1 MRGTIY
7 FGEKPVE
14 LVANGAT
21 PVLYKRVF
29 RRDFL
34 NSANKADDM
43 DIYVELAFIMAK
55 QAEKPLSELIN
66 SLKYEDYLAWVE
78 DFEAMDIISKVTDV
92 FALYQGQAMQTSV
105 SKKKS
110 IRTDRPFNTALYLL
124 RCIEVGIN
132 ISDLDF
138 FELGEIY
145 DLLIEHSNDG
155 ESYDRIA
162 TQEDMDRF

>member
-43 DIYVELAFIMAK
+43 DIYVELAFVMAK
-55 QAEKPLSELIN
+55 QAEKPLPELIN
-66 SLKYEDYLAWVE
+66 SLKYEDYIEWIE
-78 DFEAMDIISKVTDV
+78 GFEAMDIITKVTDI
-92 FALYQGQAMQTSV
+92 FALYQGQAVQSSV
-105 SKKKS
+105 AKKK
-110 IRTDRPFNTALYLL
+110 
-124 RCIEVGIN
+124 E
-132 ISDLDF
+132 
-138 FELGEIY
+138 
-145 DLLIEHSNDG
+145 
-155 ESYDRIA
+155 
-162 TQEDMDRF
+162 

>member
-1 MRGTIY
+1 MRGTIE
-7 FGEKPVE
+7 FGDKPVE

-66 SLKYEDYLAWVE
+66 GLKYEDYLEWVQ
-78 DFEAMDIISKVTDV
+78 DFEAMDIITKVTDI
-92 FALYQGQAMQTSV
+92 FSLYQGQAVQTSV
-105 SKKKS
+105 SKKK
-110 IRTDRPFNTALYLL
+110 
-124 RCIEVGIN
+124 E
-132 ISDLDF
+132 
-138 FELGEIY
+138 
-145 DLLIEHSNDG
+145 
-155 ESYDRIA
+155 
-162 TQEDMDRF
+162 

>member
-1 MRGTIY
+1 MRGTII

-66 SLKYEDYLAWVE
+66 ALKYEDYLEWVE
-78 DFEAMDIISKVTDV
+78 NFGAMDIVEKVTDI
-92 FALYQGQAMQTSV
+92 FALYQGQAAQTSV
-105 SKKKS
+105 SKKN
-110 IRTDRPFNTALYLL
+110 P
-124 RCIEVGIN
+124 
-132 ISDLDF
+132 
-138 FELGEIY
+138 
-145 DLLIEHSNDG
+145 
-155 ESYDRIA
+155 
-162 TQEDMDRF
+162 

>member
-1 MRGTIY
+1 MRGTII

-43 DIYVELAFIMAK
+43 DIYVELAFVMAK

-66 SLKYEDYLAWVE
+66 SLKYEDYLEWIQ
-78 DFEAMDIISKVTDV
+78 DFEAMAIIEKVADI
-92 FALYQGQAMQTSV
+92 FALYQGQTTQTSK
-105 SKKKS
+105 SKK
-110 IRTDRPFNTALYLL
+110 N
-124 RCIEVGIN
+124 
-132 ISDLDF
+132 
-138 FELGEIY
+138 
-145 DLLIEHSNDG
+145 
-155 ESYDRIA
+155 
-162 TQEDMDRF
+162 Q